1 MTTDNIPV
9 AEFVEESVE
18 LLQQMEEAA
27 LELDARPGD
36 RALVDQLFRGMH
48 TIKGG
53 AAVVMRADLA
63 DYAHRLEHLLDQVR
77 GGHVSA
83 DKTVVSTLLDAI
95 DCIGLFVTGIQT
107 GLPVDQARVDTS
119 VQSVSALVGLANQ
132 LAHEVQETGEAT
144 PSELISID
152 SNNSQAYLVTL
163 KFHPQ
168 MPEQGGDPLLLLKEL
183 AELGDCVIVAHP
195 GKLPD
200 IAEFNASRL
209 YLWWSIKLTTSF
221 SQSEIEQTLLFFKEG
236 NELSVVPFDATPEE
250 TDTVEQAHK
259 AQIAQAVAGAE
270 DDVQSIPVGTS
281 ELTAPVTGP
290 VTGFKTTEP
299 ANNSSGS
306 GRVDGTAGKSIR
318 VRIDRLER
326 LQNLIGETVINQ
338 SRLIQLCEEAERL
351 DPNFAGALNEFL
363 EENSRSVR
371 DLQDEIQAVRMV
383 QVDTL
388 FSRLRRVVRDYSVES
403 NKEIRLRIEGGETEL
418 DKTVTDQLH
427 GPLLHLIRNAMDHGI
442 ESSEERRQA
451 AKDTAGTIWLRA
463 FHRGGYVM
471 VEVQDDGKGM
481 DVQRIRQ
488 KGLDRGLIDESD
500 ELSDQQLLQLVFR
513 PGFTTTDEVTD
524 LSGRGVGMDSVK
536 RDIEALLGSIDILSE
551 PGRGTTLRMRLP
563 LTLAIIDGMIVRVGS
578 LTFVVPL
585 LSVVEAIRPKADDIQ
600 KMKRDNELVKIR
612 GEFLPLVRLHRQ
624 LNIDCEFREP
634 ADAVLL
640 VLQHIDSKQC
650 LMVDEIVDQRP
661 VVIKNLDD
669 NFVQVPG
676 MTGASIMGDGKVSF
690 ILDVAAIAA

>member
-9 AEFVEESVE
+9 AEFVEESIE
-18 LLQQMEEAA
+18 LLQQMEEAI
-27 LELDARPGD
+27 LELDSRPGD

-53 AAVVMRADLA
+53 AAVVMRPDLA
-63 DYAHRLEHLLDQVR
+63 DYAHRLESLLDQVR
-77 GGHVSA
+77 RGQVSA
-83 DKTVVSTLLDAI
+83 GKTLISTLLEAI
-95 DCIGLFVTGIQT
+95 DCVGLFISGIPG
-107 GLPVDQARVDTS
+107 GLAVDQTRVDAS
-119 VQSVSALVGLANQ
+119 IQNVSALVESATHSPL
-132 LAHEVQETGEAT
+132 EVQEAGESVSSALT
-144 PSELISID
+144 PIASKK
-152 SNNSQAYLVTL
+152 SQAYLVTL
-163 KFHPQ
+163 KFNPQ

-183 AELGDCVIVAHP
+183 AELGDCITVVHP

-200 IAEFNASRL
+200 IAEFDASRL
-209 YLWWSIKLTTSF
+209 YVWWSIKLTTSL
-221 SQSEIEQTLLFFKEG
+221 SQSQIEQTLLFFREG
-236 NELSVVPFDATPEE
+236 NELSVAPFDFTPKE
-250 TDTVEQAHK
+250 TDTVERAHQ
-259 AQIAQAVAGAE
+259 AQIAQAAAGTE
-270 DDVQSIPVGTS
+270 DDVRSTPSGTS
-281 ELTAPVTGP
+281 ELTAS
-290 VTGFKTTEP
+290 VTGFKTMEP
-299 ANNSSGS
+299 ARIAS
-306 GRVDGTAGKSIR
+306 GRESGDGTVGKSIR
-318 VRIDRLER
+318 VSIDRLER

-351 DPNFAGALNEFL
+351 DPTFAGALNEFV

-383 QVDTL
+383 QVDTV

-451 AKDTAGTIWLRA
+451 AKDPAGTIWLRA
-463 FHRGGYVM
+463 FHRGGHVM

-488 KGLDRGLIDESD
+488 KGLDRGLIEESE

-524 LSGRGVGMDSVK
+524 VSGRGVGMDSVK
-536 RDIEALLGSIDILSE
+536 RDIEALLGTIDILSE

-578 LTFVVPL
+578 LTFIVPL
-585 LSVVEAIRPKADDIQ
+585 LAVVEAIRPKADDIR
-600 KMKRDNELVKIR
+600 KMKRDNELVEIR
-612 GEFLPLVRLHRQ
+612 GEFLPLVRLHRK
-624 LNIDCEFREP
+624 LNIDCEFSDP

-640 VLQHIDSKQC
+640 VLQHVDSKQC

>member
-9 AEFVEESVE
+9 AEFVEESIE
-18 LLQQMEEAA
+18 LLQQMEEAV
-27 LELDARPGD
+27 LELDSRPGD

-53 AAVVMRADLA
+53 AAVVMRPDLA
-63 DYAHRLEHLLDQVR
+63 DYTHRLESLLDQVR
-77 GGHVSA
+77 GGQVSA
-83 DKTVVSTLLDAI
+83 GKTLISTLLEAI
-95 DCIGLFVTGIQT
+95 DCVGLFISGIPG
-107 GLPVDQARVDTS
+107 GLAVDQTRVDAS
-119 VQSVSALVGLANQ
+119 IQNVSALVESATHSPL
-132 LAHEVQETGEAT
+132 EVQEAGESVSSALT
-144 PSELISID
+144 AIASKK
-152 SNNSQAYLVTL
+152 SQAYLVTL
-163 KFHPQ
+163 KFNPQ

-183 AELGDCVIVAHP
+183 AELGDCITVVHP

-200 IAEFNASRL
+200 IAEFDASRL
-209 YLWWSIKLTTSF
+209 YVWWSIKLTTSL
-221 SQSEIEQTLLFFKEG
+221 SQSQIEQTLLFFREG
-236 NELSVVPFDATPEE
+236 NELSVAPFDFTPKE
-250 TDTVEQAHK
+250 TDTVERAHQA
-259 AQIAQAVAGAE
+259 QLAQAAAGTE
-270 DDVQSIPVGTS
+270 DDVRSTPSGTS
-281 ELTAPVTGP
+281 ELTAS
-290 VTGFKTTEP
+290 VTGFKTMEP
-299 ANNSSGS
+299 ARIAS
-306 GRVDGTAGKSIR
+306 GRESGDGTVGKSIR
-318 VRIDRLER
+318 VSIDRLER

-351 DPNFAGALNEFL
+351 DPTFAGALNEFV

-383 QVDTL
+383 QVDTV

-451 AKDTAGTIWLRA
+451 AKDPAGTIWLRA
-463 FHRGGYVM
+463 FHRGGHVM

-488 KGLDRGLIDESD
+488 KGLDRGLIEESE

-513 PGFTTTDEVTD
+513 PGFTTTDKVTD
-524 LSGRGVGMDSVK
+524 VSGRGVGMDSVK
-536 RDIEALLGSIDILSE
+536 RDIEALLGTIDILSE

-578 LTFVVPL
+578 LTFIVPL
-585 LSVVEAIRPKADDIQ
+585 LAVVEAIRPKADDIR
-600 KMKRDNELVKIR
+600 KMKRDNELVEIR
-612 GEFLPLVRLHRQ
+612 GEFLPLVRLHRK
-624 LNIDCEFREP
+624 LNIDCEFSDP

-640 VLQHIDSKQC
+640 VLQHVDSKQC

>member
-1 MTTDNIPV
+1 MTTDYIPV
-9 AEFVEESVE
+9 AEFVEESIE
-18 LLQQMEEAA
+18 LLQQMEEAV
-27 LELDARPGD
+27 LELDSRPGD

-53 AAVVMRADLA
+53 AAVVMRPDLA
-63 DYAHRLEHLLDQVR
+63 DYAHRLESLLDQVR
-77 GGHVSA
+77 GGQVSTG
-83 DKTVVSTLLDAI
+83 KTLISTLLEAI
-95 DCIGLFVTGIQT
+95 DCVGLFISGIPG
-107 GLPVDQARVDTS
+107 GLAVDQTRVDAS
-119 VQSVSALVGLANQ
+119 IQNVSALVESATHSPL
-132 LAHEVQETGEAT
+132 EVQEAGESVSSALT
-144 PSELISID
+144 AIASKK
-152 SNNSQAYLVTL
+152 SQAYLVTL
-163 KFHPQ
+163 KFNPQ

-183 AELGDCVIVAHP
+183 AELGDCITVVHP

-200 IAEFNASRL
+200 IAEFDASRL
-209 YLWWSIKLTTSF
+209 YVWWSIKLTTSL
-221 SQSEIEQTLLFFKEG
+221 SQSQIEQTLLFFREG
-236 NELSVVPFDATPEE
+236 NELSVVPFDFTPKE
-250 TDTVEQAHK
+250 TDTVERAHQ
-259 AQIAQAVAGAE
+259 AQIAQAAAGTE
-270 DDVQSIPVGTS
+270 DDVRSTPSGTS
-281 ELTAPVTGP
+281 ELTAS
-290 VTGFKTTEP
+290 VTGFKTMEP
-299 ANNSSGS
+299 ARIAS
-306 GRVDGTAGKSIR
+306 GRESGDGTVGKSIR
-318 VRIDRLER
+318 VSIDRLER

-351 DPNFAGALNEFL
+351 DPTFAGALNEFV

-383 QVDTL
+383 QVDTV

-451 AKDTAGTIWLRA
+451 AKDPAGTIWLRA
-463 FHRGGYVM
+463 FHRGGHVM

-488 KGLDRGLIDESD
+488 KGLDRGLIEESE

-524 LSGRGVGMDSVK
+524 VSGRGVGMDSVK

-551 PGRGTTLRMRLP
+551 PGRGTTLRLRLP

-578 LTFVVPL
+578 LTFIVPL
-585 LSVVEAIRPKADDIQ
+585 LAVVEAIRPKADDIR
-600 KMKRDNELVKIR
+600 KMKRDNELVEIR
-612 GEFLPLVRLHRQ
+612 GEFLPLVRLHRK
-624 LNIDCEFREP
+624 LNIDCEFSDP

-640 VLQHIDSKQC
+640 VLQHVDSKQC

>member
-9 AEFVEESVE
+9 AEFVEESIE
-18 LLQQMEEAA
+18 LLQQMEEAV
-27 LELDARPGD
+27 LELDSRPGD

-53 AAVVMRADLA
+53 AAVVMRPDLA
-63 DYAHRLEHLLDQVR
+63 DYAHRLESLLDQVR
-77 GGHVSA
+77 GGQVSA
-83 DKTVVSTLLDAI
+83 GKTLISTLLEAI
-95 DCIGLFVTGIQT
+95 DCVGLFISGIPG
-107 GLPVDQARVDTS
+107 GLAVDQTRVDAS
-119 VQSVSALVGLANQ
+119 IQNVSALVESATHSPL
-132 LAHEVQETGEAT
+132 EVQVAGESAPSALT
-144 PSELISID
+144 PIASKK
-152 SNNSQAYLVTL
+152 SQAYLVTL
-163 KFHPQ
+163 KFNPQ

-183 AELGDCVIVAHP
+183 AELGDCITVVHP

-200 IAEFNASRL
+200 IAEFDASRL
-209 YLWWSIKLTTSF
+209 YVWWSIKLTTSL
-221 SQSEIEQTLLFFKEG
+221 SQSQIEQTLLFFREG
-236 NELSVVPFDATPEE
+236 NELSVAPFDFTPKE
-250 TDTVEQAHK
+250 TDTVERAHQ
-259 AQIAQAVAGAE
+259 AQIAQAAAGTE
-270 DDVQSIPVGTS
+270 DDVRSTPSGTS
-281 ELTAPVTGP
+281 ELTAS
-290 VTGFKTTEP
+290 VTGFKTMEP
-299 ANNSSGS
+299 ARIAS
-306 GRVDGTAGKSIR
+306 GRESGDGTVGKSIR
-318 VRIDRLER
+318 VSIDRLER

-351 DPNFAGALNEFL
+351 DPTFAGALNEFV

-383 QVDTL
+383 QVDTV

-463 FHRGGYVM
+463 FHRGGHVM

-488 KGLDRGLIDESD
+488 KGLDRGLIEESE

-524 LSGRGVGMDSVK
+524 VSGRGVGMDSVK
-536 RDIEALLGSIDILSE
+536 RDIEALLGTIDILSE

-578 LTFVVPL
+578 LTFIVPL
-585 LSVVEAIRPKADDIQ
+585 LAVVEAIRPKADDIR
-600 KMKRDNELVKIR
+600 KMKRDNELVEIR
-612 GEFLPLVRLHRQ
+612 GEFLPLVRLHRK
-624 LNIDCEFREP
+624 LNIDCEFSDP

-640 VLQHIDSKQC
+640 VLQHVDSKQC

>member
-9 AEFVEESVE
+9 AEFVEESIE
-18 LLQQMEEAA
+18 LLQQMEEAV
-27 LELDARPGD
+27 LELDSRPGD

-53 AAVVMRADLA
+53 AAVVMRPDLA
-63 DYAHRLEHLLDQVR
+63 DYTHRLESLLDQVR
-77 GGHVSA
+77 GGQVSA
-83 DKTVVSTLLDAI
+83 GKTLISTLLEAI
-95 DCIGLFVTGIQT
+95 DCVGLFISGIPG
-107 GLPVDQARVDTS
+107 GLAVDQTRVDAS
-119 VQSVSALVGLANQ
+119 IQNVSALVESATHSPL
-132 LAHEVQETGEAT
+132 EVQEAGESVSSALT
-144 PSELISID
+144 AIASKK
-152 SNNSQAYLVTL
+152 SQAYLVTL
-163 KFHPQ
+163 KFNPQ

-183 AELGDCVIVAHP
+183 AELGDCITVVHP

-200 IAEFNASRL
+200 IAEFDASRL
-209 YLWWSIKLTTSF
+209 YVWWSIKLTTSL
-221 SQSEIEQTLLFFKEG
+221 SQSQIEQTLLFFREG
-236 NELSVVPFDATPEE
+236 NELSVAPFDFTPKE
-250 TDTVEQAHK
+250 TDTVERAHQ
-259 AQIAQAVAGAE
+259 AQIAQAAAGTE
-270 DDVQSIPVGTS
+270 DDVRSTPSGTS
-281 ELTAPVTGP
+281 ELTAS
-290 VTGFKTTEP
+290 VTGFKTMEP
-299 ANNSSGS
+299 ARIAS
-306 GRVDGTAGKSIR
+306 GRESGDGTVGKSIR
-318 VRIDRLER
+318 VSIDRLER

-351 DPNFAGALNEFL
+351 DPTFAGALNEFV

-383 QVDTL
+383 QVDTV

-463 FHRGGYVM
+463 FHRGGHVM

-488 KGLDRGLIDESD
+488 KGLDRGLIEESE

-524 LSGRGVGMDSVK
+524 VSGRGVGMDSVK
-536 RDIEALLGSIDILSE
+536 RDIEALLGTIDILSE

-578 LTFVVPL
+578 LTFIVPL
-585 LSVVEAIRPKADDIQ
+585 LAVVEAIRPKADDIR
-600 KMKRDNELVKIR
+600 KMKRDNELVEIR
-612 GEFLPLVRLHRQ
+612 GEFLPLVRLHRK
-624 LNIDCEFREP
+624 LNIDCEFSDP

-640 VLQHIDSKQC
+640 VLQHVDSKQC

>member
-53 AAVVMRADLA
+53 AAVVKRPDLA

-83 DKTVVSTLLDAI
+83 DKTVISTLLDAI
-95 DCIGLFVTGIQT
+95 DCVGLFVTGIQT

-119 VQSVSALVGLANQ
+119 VQNVSALVGSANQ
-132 LAHEVQETGEAT
+132 LAHEVQATGEAT
-144 PSELISID
+144 PSELMSID

-168 MPEQGGDPLLLLKEL
+168 MPERGGDPLLLLKEL

-195 GKLPD
+195 GNLPN
-200 IAEFNASRL
+200 IEEFDATRL
-209 YLWWSIKLTTSF
+209 YLWWSIKLTTSL

-270 DDVQSIPVGTS
+270 DDVQSTPVGTS
-281 ELTAPVTGP
+281 ELTASVTGP

-299 ANNSSGS
+299 ANIPSDS
-306 GRVDGTAGKSIR
+306 GRADGTAGKSIR
-318 VRIDRLER
+318 VSIDRLER

-463 FHRGGYVM
+463 FHRGGHVM

-524 LSGRGVGMDSVK
+524 ISGRGVGMDSVK
-536 RDIEALLGSIDILSE
+536 RDIEALLGSIDIFSE

-578 LTFVVPL
+578 LTFIVPL
-585 LSVVEAIRPKADDIQ
+585 LAVVEAIRPKADDIR
-600 KMKRDNELVKIR
+600 KMKRDNELVEIR

-624 LNIDCEFREP
+624 LNIDCEFADP

>member
-9 AEFVEESVE
+9 AEFVEESIE
-18 LLQQMEEAA
+18 LLQQMEEAV
-27 LELDARPGD
+27 LELDSRPGD

-53 AAVVMRADLA
+53 AAVVMRPDLA
-63 DYAHRLEHLLDQVR
+63 DYAHRLESLLDQVR
-77 GGHVSA
+77 GGQVSA
-83 DKTVVSTLLDAI
+83 GKTLISTLLEAI
-95 DCIGLFVTGIQT
+95 DCVGLFISGIPG
-107 GLPVDQARVDTS
+107 GLAVDQTRVDAS
-119 VQSVSALVGLANQ
+119 IQNVSALVESATHSPLG
-132 LAHEVQETGEAT
+132 VQEAGESVSSALT
-144 PSELISID
+144 AIASKK
-152 SNNSQAYLVTL
+152 SQAYLVTL
-163 KFHPQ
+163 KFNPQ

-183 AELGDCVIVAHP
+183 AELGDCITVVHP

-200 IAEFNASRL
+200 IAEFDASRL
-209 YLWWSIKLTTSF
+209 YVWWSIKLTTSL
-221 SQSEIEQTLLFFKEG
+221 SQSQIEQTLLFFREG
-236 NELSVVPFDATPEE
+236 NELSVVLFDFTPRE
-250 TDTVEQAHK
+250 TDTVERAHQ
-259 AQIAQAVAGAE
+259 AQIAQAAAGTE
-270 DDVQSIPVGTS
+270 DDVRSTPSGTS
-281 ELTAPVTGP
+281 ELTAS
-290 VTGFKTTEP
+290 VTGFKTMEP
-299 ANNSSGS
+299 ARIAS
-306 GRVDGTAGKSIR
+306 GRESGDGTVGKSIR
-318 VRIDRLER
+318 VSIDRLER

-351 DPNFAGALNEFL
+351 DPTFAGALNEFV

-383 QVDTL
+383 QVDTV

-451 AKDTAGTIWLRA
+451 AKDPAGTIWLRA
-463 FHRGGYVM
+463 FHRGGHVM

-488 KGLDRGLIDESD
+488 KGLDRGLIEESE

-524 LSGRGVGMDSVK
+524 VSGRGVGMDSVK
-536 RDIEALLGSIDILSE
+536 RDIEALLGTIDILSE

-578 LTFVVPL
+578 LTFIVPL
-585 LSVVEAIRPKADDIQ
+585 LAVVEAIRPKADDIR
-600 KMKRDNELVKIR
+600 KMKRDNELVEIR
-612 GEFLPLVRLHRQ
+612 GEFLPLVRLHRK
-624 LNIDCEFREP
+624 LNIDCEFSDP

-640 VLQHIDSKQC
+640 VLQHVDSKQC

-661 VVIKNLDD
+661 VVIKILDD

>member
-9 AEFVEESVE
+9 AEFVEESIE
-18 LLQQMEEAA
+18 LLQQMEEAV
-27 LELDARPGD
+27 LELDSRPGD

-53 AAVVMRADLA
+53 AAVVMRPDLA
-63 DYAHRLEHLLDQVR
+63 DYAHRLESLLDQVR
-77 GGHVSA
+77 GGQVSA
-83 DKTVVSTLLDAI
+83 GKTLISTLLEAI
-95 DCIGLFVTGIQT
+95 DCVGLFISGIPG
-107 GLPVDQARVDTS
+107 GLAVDQTRVDAS
-119 VQSVSALVGLANQ
+119 IQNVSALVESATHSPL
-132 LAHEVQETGEAT
+132 EVQEAGESVSSALT
-144 PSELISID
+144 AIASKK
-152 SNNSQAYLVTL
+152 SQAYLVTL
-163 KFHPQ
+163 KFNPQ

-183 AELGDCVIVAHP
+183 AELGDCITVVHP

-200 IAEFNASRL
+200 IAEFDASRL
-209 YLWWSIKLTTSF
+209 YVWWSIKLTTSL
-221 SQSEIEQTLLFFKEG
+221 SQSQIEQTLLFFREG
-236 NELSVVPFDATPEE
+236 NELSVAPFDFTPKE
-250 TDTVEQAHK
+250 TDTVERAHQ
-259 AQIAQAVAGAE
+259 AQIAQAAAGTE
-270 DDVQSIPVGTS
+270 DDVRSTPSGTS
-281 ELTAPVTGP
+281 ELTAS
-290 VTGFKTTEP
+290 VTGFKTMEP
-299 ANNSSGS
+299 ARIAS
-306 GRVDGTAGKSIR
+306 GRESGDGTVGKSIR
-318 VRIDRLER
+318 VSIDRLER

-351 DPNFAGALNEFL
+351 DPTFAGALNEFV

-383 QVDTL
+383 QVDTV

-463 FHRGGYVM
+463 FHRGGHVM

-488 KGLDRGLIDESD
+488 KGLDRGLIEESE

-524 LSGRGVGMDSVK
+524 VSGRGVGMDSVK
-536 RDIEALLGSIDILSE
+536 RDIEALLGTIDILSE

-578 LTFVVPL
+578 LTFIVPL
-585 LSVVEAIRPKADDIQ
+585 LAVVEAIRPKADDIR
-600 KMKRDNELVKIR
+600 KMKRDNELVEIR
-612 GEFLPLVRLHRQ
+612 GEFIPLVRLHRK
-624 LNIDCEFREP
+624 LNIDCEFSDP

-640 VLQHIDSKQC
+640 VLQHVDSKQC

>member
-1 MTTDNIPV
+1 MTTDYIPV
-9 AEFVEESVE
+9 AEFVEESIE
-18 LLQQMEEAA
+18 LLQQMEEAV
-27 LELDARPGD
+27 LELDSRPGD

-53 AAVVMRADLA
+53 AAVVMRPDLA
-63 DYAHRLEHLLDQVR
+63 DYAHRLESLLDQVR
-77 GGHVSA
+77 GGQVSTG
-83 DKTVVSTLLDAI
+83 KTLISTLLEAI
-95 DCIGLFVTGIQT
+95 DCVGLFISGIPG
-107 GLPVDQARVDTS
+107 GLAVDQTRVDAS
-119 VQSVSALVGLANQ
+119 IQNVSALAESATHSPL
-132 LAHEVQETGEAT
+132 EVQEAGESIPSVLT
-144 PSELISID
+144 PIA
-152 SNNSQAYLVTL
+152 SNNSQVYLVTL
-163 KFHPQ
+163 KFNPQ
-168 MPEQGGDPLLLLKEL
+168 MPEHGGDPLLLLKEL
-183 AELGDCVIVAHP
+183 AELGDCITVVHP

-209 YLWWSIKLTTSF
+209 YVWWSIKLTTSL
-221 SQSEIEQTLLFFKEG
+221 SQSQIEQTLLFFREG
-236 NELSVVPFDATPEE
+236 NELSVVPFDFTPKE
-250 TDTVEQAHK
+250 TDTVERAHQ
-259 AQIAQAVAGAE
+259 AQIAQAAAGTE
-270 DDVQSIPVGTS
+270 DDVRSTPSGTS
-281 ELTAPVTGP
+281 ELTAS
-290 VTGFKTTEP
+290 VTGFKTMEP
-299 ANNSSGS
+299 ARIAS
-306 GRVDGTAGKSIR
+306 GRESGDGTVGKSIR
-318 VRIDRLER
+318 VSIDRLER

-351 DPNFAGALNEFL
+351 DPTFAGALNEFV

-383 QVDTL
+383 QVDTV

-463 FHRGGYVM
+463 FHRGGHVM

-488 KGLDRGLIDESD
+488 KGLDRGLIEESE

-524 LSGRGVGMDSVK
+524 VSGRGVGMDSVK
-536 RDIEALLGSIDILSE
+536 RDIEALLGTIDILSE
-551 PGRGTTLRMRLP
+551 PGRGTTLRLRLP

-578 LTFVVPL
+578 LTFIVPL
-585 LSVVEAIRPKADDIQ
+585 LAVVEAIRPKADDIQ
-600 KMKRDNELVKIR
+600 KMKRDNELVEIR
-612 GEFLPLVRLHRQ
+612 GEFLPLVRLHRK
-624 LNIDCEFREP
+624 LNIDCEFSDP

-640 VLQHIDSKQC
+640 VLQHVDSKQC

>member
-9 AEFVEESVE
+9 AEFVEESIE
-18 LLQQMEEAA
+18 LLQQMEEAV
-27 LELDARPGD
+27 LELDSRPGD

-53 AAVVMRADLA
+53 AAVVMRPDLA
-63 DYAHRLEHLLDQVR
+63 DYAHRLESLLDQVR
-77 GGHVSA
+77 GGQVSA
-83 DKTVVSTLLDAI
+83 GKTLISTLLEAI
-95 DCIGLFVTGIQT
+95 DCVGLFISGIPG
-107 GLPVDQARVDTS
+107 GLAVDQTRVDAS
-119 VQSVSALVGLANQ
+119 IQNVSALVESATHSPLG
-132 LAHEVQETGEAT
+132 VQEAGESVSSALT
-144 PSELISID
+144 AIASKK
-152 SNNSQAYLVTL
+152 SQAYLVTL
-163 KFHPQ
+163 KFNPQ

-183 AELGDCVIVAHP
+183 AELGDCITVVHP

-200 IAEFNASRL
+200 IAEFDASRL
-209 YLWWSIKLTTSF
+209 YVWWSIKLTTSL
-221 SQSEIEQTLLFFKEG
+221 SQSQIEQTLLFFREG
-236 NELSVVPFDATPEE
+236 NELSVAPFDFTPKE
-250 TDTVEQAHK
+250 TDTVERAHQ
-259 AQIAQAVAGAE
+259 AQIAQAAAGTE
-270 DDVQSIPVGTS
+270 DDVRSTPSGTS
-281 ELTAPVTGP
+281 QLTAS
-290 VTGFKTTEP
+290 VTGFKTMEP
-299 ANNSSGS
+299 ARIAS
-306 GRVDGTAGKSIR
+306 GRESGDGTVGKSIR
-318 VRIDRLER
+318 VSIDRLER

-351 DPNFAGALNEFL
+351 DPTFAGALNEFV

-383 QVDTL
+383 QVDTV

-451 AKDTAGTIWLRA
+451 AKDPAGTIWLRA
-463 FHRGGYVM
+463 FHRGGHVM

-488 KGLDRGLIDESD
+488 KGLDRGLIEESE

-524 LSGRGVGMDSVK
+524 VSGRGVGMDSVK
-536 RDIEALLGSIDILSE
+536 RDIEALLGTIDILSE

-578 LTFVVPL
+578 LTFIVPL
-585 LSVVEAIRPKADDIQ
+585 LAVVEAIRPKADDIR
-600 KMKRDNELVKIR
+600 KMKRDNELVEIR
-612 GEFLPLVRLHRQ
+612 GEFIPLVRLHRK
-624 LNIDCEFREP
+624 LNIDCEFSDP

-640 VLQHIDSKQC
+640 VLQHVDSKQC

>member
-9 AEFVEESVE
+9 AEFVEESIE
-18 LLQQMEEAA
+18 LLQQMEEAV
-27 LELDARPGD
+27 LELDSRPGD

-53 AAVVMRADLA
+53 AAVVMRPDLA
-63 DYAHRLEHLLDQVR
+63 DYAHRLESLLDQVR
-77 GGHVSA
+77 GGQVSA
-83 DKTVVSTLLDAI
+83 GKTLISTLLEAI
-95 DCIGLFVTGIQT
+95 DCVGLFISGIPG
-107 GLPVDQARVDTS
+107 GLAVDQTRVDAS
-119 VQSVSALVGLANQ
+119 IQNVSALVESATHSPL
-132 LAHEVQETGEAT
+132 EVQEAGESVSSALT
-144 PSELISID
+144 AIASKK
-152 SNNSQAYLVTL
+152 SQAYLVTL
-163 KFHPQ
+163 KFNPQ

-183 AELGDCVIVAHP
+183 AELGDCITVVHP

-200 IAEFNASRL
+200 IAEFDASRL
-209 YLWWSIKLTTSF
+209 YVWWSIKLTTSL
-221 SQSEIEQTLLFFKEG
+221 SQSQIEQTLLFFREG
-236 NELSVVPFDATPEE
+236 NELSVAPFDFTPKE
-250 TDTVEQAHK
+250 TDTVERAHQ
-259 AQIAQAVAGAE
+259 AQIAQAAAGTE
-270 DDVQSIPVGTS
+270 DDVRSTPSGTS
-281 ELTAPVTGP
+281 ELTAS
-290 VTGFKTTEP
+290 VTGFKTMEP
-299 ANNSSGS
+299 ARIAS
-306 GRVDGTAGKSIR
+306 GRESGDGTVGKSIR
-318 VRIDRLER
+318 VSIDRLER

-351 DPNFAGALNEFL
+351 DPTFAGALNEFV

-383 QVDTL
+383 QVDTV

-463 FHRGGYVM
+463 FHRGGHVM

-488 KGLDRGLIDESD
+488 KGLDRGLIEESE

-513 PGFTTTDEVTD
+513 PGFTTTDKVTD
-524 LSGRGVGMDSVK
+524 VSGRGVGMDSVK
-536 RDIEALLGSIDILSE
+536 RDIEALLGTIDILSE

-578 LTFVVPL
+578 LTFIVPL
-585 LSVVEAIRPKADDIQ
+585 LAVVEAIRPKADDIR
-600 KMKRDNELVKIR
+600 KMKRDNELVEIR
-612 GEFLPLVRLHRQ
+612 GEFLPLVRLHRK
-624 LNIDCEFREP
+624 LNIDCEFSDP

-640 VLQHIDSKQC
+640 VLQHVDSKQC

>member
-9 AEFVEESVE
+9 AEFVEESIE
-18 LLQQMEEAA
+18 LLQQMEEAV
-27 LELDARPGD
+27 LELDSRPGD

-53 AAVVMRADLA
+53 AAVVMRPDLA
-63 DYAHRLEHLLDQVR
+63 DYAHRLESLLDQVR
-77 GGHVSA
+77 GGQVSA
-83 DKTVVSTLLDAI
+83 GKTLISTLLEAI
-95 DCIGLFVTGIQT
+95 DCVGLFISGIPG
-107 GLPVDQARVDTS
+107 GLAVDQTRVDAS
-119 VQSVSALVGLANQ
+119 IQNVSALVESATHSPLG
-132 LAHEVQETGEAT
+132 VQEAGESVSSALT
-144 PSELISID
+144 AIASKK
-152 SNNSQAYLVTL
+152 SQAYLVTL
-163 KFHPQ
+163 KFNPQ

-183 AELGDCVIVAHP
+183 AELGDCITVVHP

-200 IAEFNASRL
+200 IAEFDASRL
-209 YLWWSIKLTTSF
+209 YVWWSIKLTTSL
-221 SQSEIEQTLLFFKEG
+221 SQSQIEQTLLFFREG
-236 NELSVVPFDATPEE
+236 NELSVAPFDFTPKE
-250 TDTVEQAHK
+250 TDTVERAHQ
-259 AQIAQAVAGAE
+259 AQIAQAAAGTE
-270 DDVQSIPVGTS
+270 DDVRSTPSGTS
-281 ELTAPVTGP
+281 ELTAS
-290 VTGFKTTEP
+290 VTGFKTMEP
-299 ANNSSGS
+299 ARIAS
-306 GRVDGTAGKSIR
+306 GRESGDGTVGKSIR
-318 VRIDRLER
+318 VSIDRLER

-351 DPNFAGALNEFL
+351 DPTFAGALNEFV

-383 QVDTL
+383 QVDTV

-451 AKDTAGTIWLRA
+451 AKDPAGTIWLRA
-463 FHRGGYVM
+463 FHRGGHVM

-488 KGLDRGLIDESD
+488 KGLDRGLIEESE

-524 LSGRGVGMDSVK
+524 VSGRGVGMDSVK
-536 RDIEALLGSIDILSE
+536 RDIEALLGTIDILSE

-578 LTFVVPL
+578 LTFIVPL
-585 LSVVEAIRPKADDIQ
+585 LAVVEAIRPKADDIR
-600 KMKRDNELVKIR
+600 KMKRDNELVEIR
-612 GEFLPLVRLHRQ
+612 GEFLPLVRLHRK
-624 LNIDCEFREP
+624 LNIDCEFSDP

-640 VLQHIDSKQC
+640 VLQHVDSKQC

>member
-9 AEFVEESVE
+9 AEFVEESIE
-18 LLQQMEEAA
+18 LLQQMEEAV
-27 LELDARPGD
+27 LELDSRPGD

-53 AAVVMRADLA
+53 AAVVMRPDLA
-63 DYAHRLEHLLDQVR
+63 DYAHRLESLLDQVR
-77 GGHVSA
+77 CGQVSA
-83 DKTVVSTLLDAI
+83 GKTLISTLLEAI
-95 DCIGLFVTGIQT
+95 DCVGLFISGIPG
-107 GLPVDQARVDTS
+107 GLAVDQTRVDAS
-119 VQSVSALVGLANQ
+119 IQNVSALVESATHSPL
-132 LAHEVQETGEAT
+132 EVQEAGESVSSALT
-144 PSELISID
+144 AIASKK
-152 SNNSQAYLVTL
+152 SQAYLVTL
-163 KFHPQ
+163 KFNPQ

-183 AELGDCVIVAHP
+183 AELGDCITVVHP

-200 IAEFNASRL
+200 IAEFDASRL
-209 YLWWSIKLTTSF
+209 YVWWSIKLTTSL
-221 SQSEIEQTLLFFKEG
+221 SQSQIEQTLLFFREG
-236 NELSVVPFDATPEE
+236 NELSVVPFDFTPKE
-250 TDTVEQAHK
+250 TDTVERAHQ
-259 AQIAQAVAGAE
+259 AQIAQAAAGTE
-270 DDVQSIPVGTS
+270 DDVRSTPSGTS
-281 ELTAPVTGP
+281 QLTAS
-290 VTGFKTTEP
+290 VTGFKTMEP
-299 ANNSSGS
+299 ARIAS
-306 GRVDGTAGKSIR
+306 GRESGDGTVGKSIR
-318 VRIDRLER
+318 VSIDRLER

-351 DPNFAGALNEFL
+351 DPTFAGALNEFV

-383 QVDTL
+383 QVDTV

-451 AKDTAGTIWLRA
+451 AKDPAGTIWLRA
-463 FHRGGYVM
+463 FHRGGHVM

-488 KGLDRGLIDESD
+488 KGLDRGLIEESE

-524 LSGRGVGMDSVK
+524 VSGRGVGMDSVK
-536 RDIEALLGSIDILSE
+536 RDIEALLGTIDILSE

-578 LTFVVPL
+578 LTFIVPL
-585 LSVVEAIRPKADDIQ
+585 LAVVEAIRPKADDIR
-600 KMKRDNELVKIR
+600 KMKRDNELVEIR
-612 GEFLPLVRLHRQ
+612 GEFIPLVRLHRK
-624 LNIDCEFREP
+624 LNIDCEFSDP

-640 VLQHIDSKQC
+640 VLQHVDSKQC

>member
-9 AEFVEESVE
+9 AEFVEESIE
-18 LLQQMEEAA
+18 LLQQMEEAI
-27 LELDARPGD
+27 LELDSRPGD

-53 AAVVMRADLA
+53 AAVVMRPDLA
-63 DYAHRLEHLLDQVR
+63 DYAHRLESLLDQVR
-77 GGHVSA
+77 GGQVSA
-83 DKTVVSTLLDAI
+83 GKTLISTLLEAI
-95 DCIGLFVTGIQT
+95 DCVGLFISGIPG
-107 GLPVDQARVDTS
+107 GLAVDQTRVDAS
-119 VQSVSALVGLANQ
+119 IQNVSALVESATHSPL
-132 LAHEVQETGEAT
+132 EVQEAGESVSSALT
-144 PSELISID
+144 AIASKK
-152 SNNSQAYLVTL
+152 SQAYLVTL
-163 KFHPQ
+163 KFNPQ

-183 AELGDCVIVAHP
+183 AELGDCITVVHP

-200 IAEFNASRL
+200 IAEFDASRL
-209 YLWWSIKLTTSF
+209 YVWWSIKLTTSL
-221 SQSEIEQTLLFFKEG
+221 SQSQIEQTLLFFREG
-236 NELSVVPFDATPEE
+236 NELSVVPFDFTPKE
-250 TDTVEQAHK
+250 TDTVERAHQ
-259 AQIAQAVAGAE
+259 AQIAQAAAGTE
-270 DDVQSIPVGTS
+270 DDVRSTPSGTS
-281 ELTAPVTGP
+281 ELTAS
-290 VTGFKTTEP
+290 VTGFKTMEP
-299 ANNSSGS
+299 ARIAS
-306 GRVDGTAGKSIR
+306 GRESGDGTVGKSIR
-318 VRIDRLER
+318 VSIDRLER

-351 DPNFAGALNEFL
+351 DPTFAGALNEFV

-383 QVDTL
+383 QVDTV

-451 AKDTAGTIWLRA
+451 AKDPAGTIWLRA
-463 FHRGGYVM
+463 FHRGGHVM

-488 KGLDRGLIDESD
+488 KGLDRGLIEESE

-524 LSGRGVGMDSVK
+524 VSGRGVGMDSVK
-536 RDIEALLGSIDILSE
+536 RDIEALLGTIDILSE

-578 LTFVVPL
+578 LTFIVPL
-585 LSVVEAIRPKADDIQ
+585 LAVVEAIRPKADDIR
-600 KMKRDNELVKIR
+600 KMKRDNELVEIR
-612 GEFLPLVRLHRQ
+612 GEFLPLVRLHRK
-624 LNIDCEFREP
+624 LNIDCEFSDP

-640 VLQHIDSKQC
+640 VLQHVDSKQC

>member
-9 AEFVEESVE
+9 AEFVEESIE
-18 LLQQMEEAA
+18 LLQQMEEAV
-27 LELDARPGD
+27 LELDSRPGD

-53 AAVVMRADLA
+53 AAVVMRPDLA
-63 DYAHRLEHLLDQVR
+63 DYAHRLESLLDQVR
-77 GGHVSA
+77 GGQVSA
-83 DKTVVSTLLDAI
+83 GKTLISTLLEAI
-95 DCIGLFVTGIQT
+95 DCVGLFISGIPG
-107 GLPVDQARVDTS
+107 GLAVDQTRVDAS
-119 VQSVSALVGLANQ
+119 IQNVSALVESATHSPL
-132 LAHEVQETGEAT
+132 EVQEAGESVSSALT
-144 PSELISID
+144 PIASKK
-152 SNNSQAYLVTL
+152 SQAYLVTL
-163 KFHPQ
+163 KFNPQ

-183 AELGDCVIVAHP
+183 AELGDCITVVHP

-200 IAEFNASRL
+200 IAEFDASRL
-209 YLWWSIKLTTSF
+209 YVWWSIKLTTSL
-221 SQSEIEQTLLFFKEG
+221 SQSQIEQTLLFFREG
-236 NELSVVPFDATPEE
+236 NELSVAPFDFTPKE
-250 TDTVEQAHK
+250 TDTVERAHQ
-259 AQIAQAVAGAE
+259 AQIAQAAAGTE
-270 DDVQSIPVGTS
+270 DDVRSTPSGTS
-281 ELTAPVTGP
+281 ELTAS
-290 VTGFKTTEP
+290 VTGFKTMEP
-299 ANNSSGS
+299 ARIAS
-306 GRVDGTAGKSIR
+306 GRESGDGTVGKSIR
-318 VRIDRLER
+318 VSIDRLER

-351 DPNFAGALNEFL
+351 DPTFAGALNEFV

-383 QVDTL
+383 QVDTV

-451 AKDTAGTIWLRA
+451 AKDPAGTIWLRA
-463 FHRGGYVM
+463 FHRGGHVM

-488 KGLDRGLIDESD
+488 KGLDRGLIEESE

-524 LSGRGVGMDSVK
+524 VSGRGVGMDSVK
-536 RDIEALLGSIDILSE
+536 RDIEALLGTIDILSE

-578 LTFVVPL
+578 LTFIVPL
-585 LSVVEAIRPKADDIQ
+585 LAVVEAIRPKADDIR
-600 KMKRDNELVKIR
+600 KMKRDNELVEIR
-612 GEFLPLVRLHRQ
+612 GEFLPLVRLHRK
-624 LNIDCEFREP
+624 LNIDCEFSDP

-640 VLQHIDSKQC
+640 VLQHVDSKQC

>member
-9 AEFVEESVE
+9 AEFVEESIE
-18 LLQQMEEAA
+18 LLQQMEEAV
-27 LELDARPGD
+27 LELDSRPGD

-53 AAVVMRADLA
+53 AAVVMRPDLA
-63 DYAHRLEHLLDQVR
+63 DYAHRLESLLDQVR
-77 GGHVSA
+77 GGQVSA
-83 DKTVVSTLLDAI
+83 GKTLISTLLEAI
-95 DCIGLFVTGIQT
+95 DCVGLFISGIPG
-107 GLPVDQARVDTS
+107 GLAVDQTRVDAS
-119 VQSVSALVGLANQ
+119 IQNVSALVESATHSPL
-132 LAHEVQETGEAT
+132 EVQEAGESVSSALT
-144 PSELISID
+144 PIASKK
-152 SNNSQAYLVTL
+152 SQAYLVTL
-163 KFHPQ
+163 KFNPQ

-183 AELGDCVIVAHP
+183 AELGDCITVVHP

-200 IAEFNASRL
+200 IAEFDASRL
-209 YLWWSIKLTTSF
+209 YVWWSIKLTTSL
-221 SQSEIEQTLLFFKEG
+221 SQSQIEQTLLFFREG
-236 NELSVVPFDATPEE
+236 NELSVVPFDFTPKE
-250 TDTVEQAHK
+250 TDTVERAHQ
-259 AQIAQAVAGAE
+259 AQIAQAAAGTE
-270 DDVQSIPVGTS
+270 DDVRSTPSGTS
-281 ELTAPVTGP
+281 ELTAS
-290 VTGFKTTEP
+290 VTGFKTMEP
-299 ANNSSGS
+299 ARIAS
-306 GRVDGTAGKSIR
+306 GRESGDGTVGKSIR
-318 VRIDRLER
+318 VSIDRLER

-351 DPNFAGALNEFL
+351 DPTFAGALNEFV

-383 QVDTL
+383 QVDTV

-463 FHRGGYVM
+463 FHRGGHVM

-488 KGLDRGLIDESD
+488 KGLDRGLIEESE

-524 LSGRGVGMDSVK
+524 VSGRGVGMDSVK
-536 RDIEALLGSIDILSE
+536 RDIEALLGTIDILSE

-578 LTFVVPL
+578 LTFIVPL
-585 LSVVEAIRPKADDIQ
+585 LAVVEAIRPKADDIR
-600 KMKRDNELVKIR
+600 KMKRDNELVEIR
-612 GEFLPLVRLHRQ
+612 GEFLPLVRLHRK
-624 LNIDCEFREP
+624 LNIDCEFSDP

-640 VLQHIDSKQC
+640 VLQHVDSKQC

>member
-9 AEFVEESVE
+9 AEFVEESIE
-18 LLQQMEEAA
+18 LLQQMEEAV
-27 LELDARPGD
+27 LELDSRPGD

-53 AAVVMRADLA
+53 AAVVMRPDLA
-63 DYAHRLEHLLDQVR
+63 DYAHRLESLLDQVR
-77 GGHVSA
+77 GGQVSA
-83 DKTVVSTLLDAI
+83 GKTLISTLLEAI
-95 DCIGLFVTGIQT
+95 DCVGLFISGIPG
-107 GLPVDQARVDTS
+107 GLAVDQTRVDAS
-119 VQSVSALVGLANQ
+119 IQNVSALVESATHSPL
-132 LAHEVQETGEAT
+132 EVQEAGESIPSALT
-144 PSELISID
+144 PIASKK
-152 SNNSQAYLVTL
+152 SQVYLVTL
-163 KFHPQ
+163 KFNPQ

-183 AELGDCVIVAHP
+183 AELGDCITVVHP

-209 YLWWSIKLTTSF
+209 YVWWSIKLTTSL
-221 SQSEIEQTLLFFKEG
+221 SQSQIEQTLLFFREG
-236 NELSVVPFDATPEE
+236 NELSVAPFDFTPKE
-250 TDTVEQAHK
+250 TDTVERAHQ
-259 AQIAQAVAGAE
+259 AQIAQAAAGTE
-270 DDVQSIPVGTS
+270 DDVRSTPSGTS
-281 ELTAPVTGP
+281 ELTAS
-290 VTGFKTTEP
+290 VTGFKTMEP
-299 ANNSSGS
+299 ARIAS
-306 GRVDGTAGKSIR
+306 GRESGDGTVGKSIR
-318 VRIDRLER
+318 VSIDRLER

-351 DPNFAGALNEFL
+351 DPTFAGALNEFV

-383 QVDTL
+383 QVDTV

-463 FHRGGYVM
+463 FHRGGHVM

-488 KGLDRGLIDESD
+488 KGLDRGLIEESE

-524 LSGRGVGMDSVK
+524 VSGRGVGMDSVK
-536 RDIEALLGSIDILSE
+536 RDIEALLGTIDILSE

-578 LTFVVPL
+578 LTFIVPL
-585 LSVVEAIRPKADDIQ
+585 LAVVEAIRPKADDIR
-600 KMKRDNELVKIR
+600 KMKRDNELVEIR
-612 GEFLPLVRLHRQ
+612 GEFLPLVRLHRK
-624 LNIDCEFREP
+624 LNIDCEFSDP

-640 VLQHIDSKQC
+640 VLQHVDSKQC

>member
-1 MTTDNIPV
+1 MTADYIPI
-9 AEFVEESVE
+9 AEFVEESIE
-18 LLQQMEEAA
+18 LLQQMEEAV
-27 LELDARPGD
+27 LELDSRPGD
-36 RALVDQLFRGMH
+36 RALIDQLFRGMH

-53 AAVVMRADLA
+53 AAVVMRPDVA
-63 DYAHRLEHLLDQVR
+63 DYAHQLESLLDQVR
-77 GGHVSA
+77 GGQVSTG
-83 DKTVVSTLLDAI
+83 KTLISTLLEAI
-95 DCIGLFVTGIQT
+95 DCVGLFISGIPG
-107 GLPVDQARVDTS
+107 GLAVDQTRVDAS
-119 VQSVSALVGLANQ
+119 IQNVSALAESATHSPL
-132 LAHEVQETGEAT
+132 EVQEAGESIPSALT
-144 PSELISID
+144 PIASKKL
-152 SNNSQAYLVTL
+152 QVYLVTL
-163 KFHPQ
+163 KFNPQ
-168 MPEQGGDPLLLLKEL
+168 MPEHGGDPLLLLKEL
-183 AELGDCVIVAHP
+183 AELGDCITVVHP

-209 YLWWSIKLTTSF
+209 YVWWSIKLTTSL
-221 SQSEIEQTLLFFKEG
+221 SQSQIEQTLLFFREG
-236 NELSVVPFDATPEE
+236 NELSAVPFDFTPEE
-250 TDTVEQAHK
+250 TDMVERAHQ
-259 AQIAQAVAGAE
+259 AQIAQAVAGTE
-270 DDVQSIPVGTS
+270 DDVQSTPSGTS
-281 ELTAPVTGP
+281 ELTASVTGP

-299 ANNSSGS
+299 ARISSGRES
-306 GRVDGTAGKSIR
+306 GDGTAGKSIR
-318 VRIDRLER
+318 VSIARLER

-351 DPNFAGALNEFL
+351 DPTFAGALNEFV

-383 QVDTL
+383 QVDTV

-451 AKDTAGTIWLRA
+451 AKDPAGTIWLRA
-463 FHRGGYVM
+463 FHRGGHVM

-488 KGLDRGLIDESD
+488 KGLDRGLIEESE

-524 LSGRGVGMDSVK
+524 VSGRGVGMDSVK

-578 LTFVVPL
+578 LTFIVPL
-585 LSVVEAIRPKADDIQ
+585 LAVVEAIRPKADDIK
-600 KMKRDNELVKIR
+600 KMKRDNELVEIR
-612 GEFLPLVRLHRQ
+612 GEFLPLVRLHRK
-624 LNIDCEFREP
+624 LNIDCEFSDP

-640 VLQHIDSKQC
+640 VLQHVDSKQC

>member
-9 AEFVEESVE
+9 AEFVEESIE
-18 LLQQMEEAA
+18 LLQQMEEAV
-27 LELDARPGD
+27 LELDSRPGD

-53 AAVVMRADLA
+53 AAVVMRPDLA
-63 DYAHRLEHLLDQVR
+63 DYAHRLESLLDQVR
-77 GGHVSA
+77 GGQVSA
-83 DKTVVSTLLDAI
+83 GKTLISTLLEAI
-95 DCIGLFVTGIQT
+95 DCVGLFISGIPG
-107 GLPVDQARVDTS
+107 GLAVDQTRVDAS
-119 VQSVSALVGLANQ
+119 IQNVSALVESATHSPL
-132 LAHEVQETGEAT
+132 EVQEAGESIPSVLT
-144 PSELISID
+144 PIA
-152 SNNSQAYLVTL
+152 SNNSQVYLVTL
-163 KFHPQ
+163 KFNPQ
-168 MPEQGGDPLLLLKEL
+168 MPEHGGDPLLLLKEL
-183 AELGDCVIVAHP
+183 AELGDCITVVHP

-200 IAEFNASRL
+200 IAEFDASRL
-209 YLWWSIKLTTSF
+209 YVWWSIKLTTSL
-221 SQSEIEQTLLFFKEG
+221 SQSKIEQTLLFFREG
-236 NELSVVPFDATPEE
+236 NELSAVPFDFTPEE
-250 TDTVEQAHK
+250 TDTVERAHQ
-259 AQIAQAVAGAE
+259 AQIAQAAAGTE
-270 DDVQSIPVGTS
+270 DDVRSTPSGTS
-281 ELTAPVTGP
+281 ELTAS
-290 VTGFKTTEP
+290 VTGFKTMEP
-299 ANNSSGS
+299 ARIAS
-306 GRVDGTAGKSIR
+306 GRESGDGTVGKSIR
-318 VRIDRLER
+318 VSIARLER

-351 DPNFAGALNEFL
+351 DPTFAGALNEFV

-383 QVDTL
+383 QVDTV

-451 AKDTAGTIWLRA
+451 AKDPAGTIWLRA
-463 FHRGGYVM
+463 FHRGGHVM

-488 KGLDRGLIDESD
+488 KGLDRGLIEESE

-524 LSGRGVGMDSVK
+524 VSGRGVGMDSVK

-551 PGRGTTLRMRLP
+551 PGRGTTLRLRLP

-578 LTFVVPL
+578 LTFIVPL
-585 LSVVEAIRPKADDIQ
+585 LAVVEAIRPKADDIR
-600 KMKRDNELVKIR
+600 KMKRDNELVEIR
-612 GEFLPLVRLHRQ
+612 GEFLPLVRLHRK
-624 LNIDCEFREP
+624 LNIDCEFSDP

-640 VLQHIDSKQC
+640 VLQHVDSKQC

>member
-9 AEFVEESVE
+9 AEFVEESIE
-18 LLQQMEEAA
+18 LLQQMEEAV
-27 LELDARPGD
+27 LELDSRPGD

-53 AAVVMRADLA
+53 AAVVMRPDLA
-63 DYAHRLEHLLDQVR
+63 DYTHRLESLLDQVR
-77 GGHVSA
+77 GGQVSA
-83 DKTVVSTLLDAI
+83 GKTLISTLLEAI
-95 DCIGLFVTGIQT
+95 DCVGLFISGIPG
-107 GLPVDQARVDTS
+107 GLAVDQTRVDAS
-119 VQSVSALVGLANQ
+119 IQNVSALVESATHSPL
-132 LAHEVQETGEAT
+132 EVQEAGESVSSALT
-144 PSELISID
+144 AIASKK
-152 SNNSQAYLVTL
+152 SQAYLVTL
-163 KFHPQ
+163 KFNPQ

-183 AELGDCVIVAHP
+183 AELGDCITVVHP

-200 IAEFNASRL
+200 IAEFDASRL
-209 YLWWSIKLTTSF
+209 YVWWSIKLTTSL
-221 SQSEIEQTLLFFKEG
+221 SQSQIEQTLLFFREG
-236 NELSVVPFDATPEE
+236 NELSVAPFDFTPKE
-250 TDTVEQAHK
+250 TDTVERAHQ
-259 AQIAQAVAGAE
+259 AQIAQAAAGTE
-270 DDVQSIPVGTS
+270 DDVRSTPSGTS
-281 ELTAPVTGP
+281 QLTAS
-290 VTGFKTTEP
+290 VTGFKTMEP
-299 ANNSSGS
+299 ARIAS
-306 GRVDGTAGKSIR
+306 GRESGDGTVGKSIR
-318 VRIDRLER
+318 VSIDRLER

-351 DPNFAGALNEFL
+351 DPTFAGALNEFV

-383 QVDTL
+383 QVDTV

-463 FHRGGYVM
+463 FHRGGHVM

-488 KGLDRGLIDESD
+488 KGLDRGLIEESE

-524 LSGRGVGMDSVK
+524 VSGRGVGMDSVK
-536 RDIEALLGSIDILSE
+536 RDIEALLGTIDILSE

-578 LTFVVPL
+578 LTFIVPL
-585 LSVVEAIRPKADDIQ
+585 LAVVEAIRPKADDIR
-600 KMKRDNELVKIR
+600 KMKRDNELVEIR
-612 GEFLPLVRLHRQ
+612 GEFLPLVRLHRK
-624 LNIDCEFREP
+624 LNIDCEFSDP

-640 VLQHIDSKQC
+640 VLQHVDSKQC

>member
-9 AEFVEESVE
+9 AEFVEESIE
-18 LLQQMEEAA
+18 LLQQMEEAV
-27 LELDARPGD
+27 LELDSRPGD

-53 AAVVMRADLA
+53 AAVVMRPDLA
-63 DYAHRLEHLLDQVR
+63 DYAHRLESLLDQVR
-77 GGHVSA
+77 GGQVSA
-83 DKTVVSTLLDAI
+83 GKTLISTLLEAI
-95 DCIGLFVTGIQT
+95 DCVGLFISGIPG
-107 GLPVDQARVDTS
+107 GLAVDQTRVDAS
-119 VQSVSALVGLANQ
+119 IQNVSALVESATHSPL
-132 LAHEVQETGEAT
+132 EVQEAGESVSSALT
-144 PSELISID
+144 AIASKK
-152 SNNSQAYLVTL
+152 SQAYLVTL
-163 KFHPQ
+163 KFNPQ

-183 AELGDCVIVAHP
+183 AELGDCITVVHP

-200 IAEFNASRL
+200 IAEFDASRL
-209 YLWWSIKLTTSF
+209 YVWWSIKLTTSL
-221 SQSEIEQTLLFFKEG
+221 SQSQIEQTLLFFREG
-236 NELSVVPFDATPEE
+236 NELSVAPFDFTPKE
-250 TDTVEQAHK
+250 TDTVERAHQ
-259 AQIAQAVAGAE
+259 AQIAQAAAGTE
-270 DDVQSIPVGTS
+270 DDVRSTPSGTS
-281 ELTAPVTGP
+281 ELTAS
-290 VTGFKTTEP
+290 VTGFKTMEP
-299 ANNSSGS
+299 ARIAS
-306 GRVDGTAGKSIR
+306 GRESGDGTVGKSIR
-318 VRIDRLER
+318 VSIDRLER

-351 DPNFAGALNEFL
+351 DPTFAGALNEFV

-383 QVDTL
+383 QVDTV

-451 AKDTAGTIWLRA
+451 AKDPAGTIWLRA
-463 FHRGGYVM
+463 FHRGGHVM

-488 KGLDRGLIDESD
+488 KGLDRGLIEESE

-513 PGFTTTDEVTD
+513 PGFTTTDKVTD
-524 LSGRGVGMDSVK
+524 VSGRGVGMDSVK
-536 RDIEALLGSIDILSE
+536 RDIEALLGTIDILSE

-578 LTFVVPL
+578 LTFIVPL
-585 LSVVEAIRPKADDIQ
+585 LAVVEAIRPKADDIR
-600 KMKRDNELVKIR
+600 KMKRDNELVEIR
-612 GEFLPLVRLHRQ
+612 GEFLPLVRLHRK
-624 LNIDCEFREP
+624 LNIDCEFSDP

-640 VLQHIDSKQC
+640 VLQHVDSKQC

>member
-9 AEFVEESVE
+9 AEFVEESIE
-18 LLQQMEEAA
+18 LLQQMEEAI
-27 LELDARPGD
+27 LELDSRPGD

-53 AAVVMRADLA
+53 AAVVMRPDLA
-63 DYAHRLEHLLDQVR
+63 DYAHRLESLLDQVR
-77 GGHVSA
+77 GGQVSA
-83 DKTVVSTLLDAI
+83 GKTLISTLLEAI
-95 DCIGLFVTGIQT
+95 DCVGLFISGIPG
-107 GLPVDQARVDTS
+107 GLAVDQTRVDAS
-119 VQSVSALVGLANQ
+119 IQNVSALVESATHSPL
-132 LAHEVQETGEAT
+132 EVQEAGESVSSALT
-144 PSELISID
+144 AIASKK
-152 SNNSQAYLVTL
+152 SQAYLVTL
-163 KFHPQ
+163 KFNPQ

-183 AELGDCVIVAHP
+183 AELGDCITVVHP

-200 IAEFNASRL
+200 IAEFDASRL
-209 YLWWSIKLTTSF
+209 YVWWSIKLTTSL
-221 SQSEIEQTLLFFKEG
+221 SQSQIEQTLLFFREG
-236 NELSVVPFDATPEE
+236 NKLSVAPFDFTPKE
-250 TDTVEQAHK
+250 TDTVERAHQ
-259 AQIAQAVAGAE
+259 AQIAQAAAGTE
-270 DDVQSIPVGTS
+270 DDVRSTPSGTS
-281 ELTAPVTGP
+281 ELTAS
-290 VTGFKTTEP
+290 VTGFKTMEP
-299 ANNSSGS
+299 ARIAS
-306 GRVDGTAGKSIR
+306 GRESGDGTVGKSIR
-318 VRIDRLER
+318 VSIDRLER

-351 DPNFAGALNEFL
+351 DPTFAGALNEFV

-383 QVDTL
+383 QVDTV

-463 FHRGGYVM
+463 FHRGGHVM
-471 VEVQDDGKGM
+471 VEVEDDGKGM

-488 KGLDRGLIDESD
+488 KGLDRGLIEESE

-524 LSGRGVGMDSVK
+524 VSGRGVGMDSVK
-536 RDIEALLGSIDILSE
+536 RDIEALLGTIDILSE

-578 LTFVVPL
+578 LTFIVPL
-585 LSVVEAIRPKADDIQ
+585 LAVVEAIRPKADDIR
-600 KMKRDNELVKIR
+600 KMKRDNELVEIR
-612 GEFLPLVRLHRQ
+612 GEFLPLVRLHRK
-624 LNIDCEFREP
+624 LNIDCEFSDP

-640 VLQHIDSKQC
+640 VLQHVDSKQC

>member
-1 MTTDNIPV
+1 MTADYIPI
-9 AEFVEESVE
+9 AEFVEESIE
-18 LLQQMEEAA
+18 LLQQMEEAV
-27 LELDARPGD
+27 LELDSRPGD

-53 AAVVMRADLA
+53 AAVVMRSDLA
-63 DYAHRLEHLLDQVR
+63 DYAHRLESLLDQVR
-77 GGHVSA
+77 GGQVSTG
-83 DKTVVSTLLDAI
+83 KTLISTLLEAI
-95 DCIGLFVTGIQT
+95 DCVGLFISGISG
-107 GLPVDQARVDTS
+107 GLAVDQTRVDAS
-119 VQSVSALVGLANQ
+119 IQNVSALAESATHSPL
-132 LAHEVQETGEAT
+132 EVQAAGESIPSALT
-144 PSELISID
+144 PIASKKL
-152 SNNSQAYLVTL
+152 QVYLVTL
-163 KFHPQ
+163 KFNPQ
-168 MPEQGGDPLLLLKEL
+168 MPEHGGDPLLLLKEL
-183 AELGDCVIVAHP
+183 AELGDCITVVHP

-209 YLWWSIKLTTSF
+209 YVWWSIKLTTSL
-221 SQSEIEQTLLFFKEG
+221 SQSQIEQTLLFFREG
-236 NELSVVPFDATPEE
+236 NELSAVPFDFTPEE
-250 TDTVEQAHK
+250 TDTVERAHQ
-259 AQIAQAVAGAE
+259 AQIAQAVAGTE
-270 DDVQSIPVGTS
+270 DDVRSTPSGAS
-281 ELTAPVTGP
+281 ELTASVTGP

-299 ANNSSGS
+299 ARIASG
-306 GRVDGTAGKSIR
+306 DGTVGKSIR
-318 VRIDRLER
+318 VSIARLER

-351 DPNFAGALNEFL
+351 DPTFAGALNEFV

-383 QVDTL
+383 QVDTV

-451 AKDTAGTIWLRA
+451 AKDPAGTIWLRA
-463 FHRGGYVM
+463 FHRGGHVM

-488 KGLDRGLIDESD
+488 KGLDRGLIEESE

-524 LSGRGVGMDSVK
+524 VSGRGVGMDSVK

-551 PGRGTTLRMRLP
+551 PGRGTTLRLRLP

-578 LTFVVPL
+578 LTFIVPL
-585 LSVVEAIRPKADDIQ
+585 LAVVEAIRPKADDIQ
-600 KMKRDNELVKIR
+600 KMKRDNELVEIR
-612 GEFLPLVRLHRQ
+612 GEFLPLVRLHRK
-624 LNIDCEFREP
+624 LNIDCEFSDP

-640 VLQHIDSKQC
+640 VLQHVDSKQC

>member
-1 MTTDNIPV
+1 MTADYIPI
-9 AEFVEESVE
+9 AEFVEESIE
-18 LLQQMEEAA
+18 LLQQMEEAV
-27 LELDARPGD
+27 LELDSRPGD

-53 AAVVMRADLA
+53 AAVVMRPDLA
-63 DYAHRLEHLLDQVR
+63 DYAHRLESLLDQVR
-77 GGHVSA
+77 GGQVSTG
-83 DKTVVSTLLDAI
+83 KTLISTLLEAI
-95 DCIGLFVTGIQT
+95 DCVGLFISGIPG
-107 GLPVDQARVDTS
+107 GLAVDQTRVDAS
-119 VQSVSALVGLANQ
+119 IQNVSALAESATHSPL
-132 LAHEVQETGEAT
+132 EVQEAGESIPSALT
-144 PSELISID
+144 PIASKKL
-152 SNNSQAYLVTL
+152 QVYLVTL
-163 KFHPQ
+163 KFNPQ
-168 MPEQGGDPLLLLKEL
+168 MPEHGGDPLLLLKEL
-183 AELGDCVIVAHP
+183 AELGDCITVVHP

-209 YLWWSIKLTTSF
+209 YVWWSIKLTTSL
-221 SQSEIEQTLLFFKEG
+221 SQSQIEQTLLFFREG
-236 NELSVVPFDATPEE
+236 NELSAVPFDFTPEE
-250 TDTVEQAHK
+250 TDTVERAHQ
-259 AQIAQAVAGAE
+259 AQIAQAVAGTE
-270 DDVQSIPVGTS
+270 DDVRSTPSGTS
-281 ELTAPVTGP
+281 ELTASVTGP

-299 ANNSSGS
+299 ARISSGRES
-306 GRVDGTAGKSIR
+306 GDGTAGKSIR
-318 VRIDRLER
+318 VSIARLER

-351 DPNFAGALNEFL
+351 DPTFAGALNEFV

-383 QVDTL
+383 QVDTV

-451 AKDTAGTIWLRA
+451 AKDPAGTIWLRA
-463 FHRGGYVM
+463 FHRGGHVM

-488 KGLDRGLIDESD
+488 KGLDRGLIEESE

-524 LSGRGVGMDSVK
+524 VSGRGVGMDSVK

-551 PGRGTTLRMRLP
+551 PGRGTTLRLRLP

-578 LTFVVPL
+578 LTFIVPL
-585 LSVVEAIRPKADDIQ
+585 LAVVEAIRPKADDIK
-600 KMKRDNELVKIR
+600 KMKRDNELVEIR
-612 GEFLPLVRLHRQ
+612 GEFLPLVRLHRK
-624 LNIDCEFREP
+624 LNIDCEFSDP

-640 VLQHIDSKQC
+640 VLQHVDSKQC

>member
-1 MTTDNIPV
+1 MTTDYIPV
-9 AEFVEESVE
+9 AEFVEESIE
-18 LLQQMEEAA
+18 LLQQMEEAV
-27 LELDARPGD
+27 LELDSRPGD

-53 AAVVMRADLA
+53 AAVVMRPDLA
-63 DYAHRLEHLLDQVR
+63 DYAHRLESLLDQVR
-77 GGHVSA
+77 RGQVSA
-83 DKTVVSTLLDAI
+83 GKTLISTLLEAI
-95 DCIGLFVTGIQT
+95 DCVGLFISGIPG
-107 GLPVDQARVDTS
+107 GLAVDQTRVDAS
-119 VQSVSALVGLANQ
+119 IQNVSALVESATHSPL
-132 LAHEVQETGEAT
+132 EVQEAGESVSSALT
-144 PSELISID
+144 PIA
-152 SNNSQAYLVTL
+152 SNNSQVYLVTL
-163 KFHPQ
+163 KFNPQ
-168 MPEQGGDPLLLLKEL
+168 MPEHGGDPLLLLKEL
-183 AELGDCVIVAHP
+183 AELGDCITVVHP

-200 IAEFNASRL
+200 IAEFDASRL
-209 YLWWSIKLTTSF
+209 YVWWSIKLTTSL
-221 SQSEIEQTLLFFKEG
+221 SQSQIEQTLLFFREG
-236 NELSVVPFDATPEE
+236 NELSVAPFDFTPKE
-250 TDTVEQAHK
+250 TDTVERAHQ
-259 AQIAQAVAGAE
+259 AQIAQAAAGTE
-270 DDVQSIPVGTS
+270 DDVRSTPSGTS
-281 ELTAPVTGP
+281 ELTAS
-290 VTGFKTTEP
+290 VTGFKTMEP
-299 ANNSSGS
+299 ARIAS
-306 GRVDGTAGKSIR
+306 GRESGDGTVGKSIR
-318 VRIDRLER
+318 VSIARLER

-351 DPNFAGALNEFL
+351 DPTFAGALNEFV

-383 QVDTL
+383 QVDTV

-463 FHRGGYVM
+463 FHRGGHVM

-488 KGLDRGLIDESD
+488 KGLDRGLIEESE

-524 LSGRGVGMDSVK
+524 VSGRGVGMDSVK
-536 RDIEALLGSIDILSE
+536 RDIEALLGTIDILSE

-578 LTFVVPL
+578 LTFIVPL
-585 LSVVEAIRPKADDIQ
+585 LAVVEAIRPKADDIK
-600 KMKRDNELVKIR
+600 KMKRDNELVEIR
-612 GEFLPLVRLHRQ
+612 GEFLPLVRLHRK
-624 LNIDCEFREP
+624 LNIDCEFSDP

-640 VLQHIDSKQC
+640 VLQHVDSKQC

>member
-9 AEFVEESVE
+9 AEFVEESIE
-18 LLQQMEEAA
+18 LLQQMEEAI
-27 LELDARPGD
+27 LELDSRPGD

-53 AAVVMRADLA
+53 AAVVMRPDLA
-63 DYAHRLEHLLDQVR
+63 DYAHRLESLLDQVR
-77 GGHVSA
+77 GGQVSA
-83 DKTVVSTLLDAI
+83 GKTLISTLLEAI
-95 DCIGLFVTGIQT
+95 DCVGLFISGIPG
-107 GLPVDQARVDTS
+107 GLAVDQTRVDAS
-119 VQSVSALVGLANQ
+119 IQNVSALVESATHSPL
-132 LAHEVQETGEAT
+132 EVQEAGESVSSALT
-144 PSELISID
+144 PIASKK
-152 SNNSQAYLVTL
+152 SQAYLVTL
-163 KFHPQ
+163 KFNPQ

-183 AELGDCVIVAHP
+183 AELGDCITVVHP

-200 IAEFNASRL
+200 IAEFDASRL
-209 YLWWSIKLTTSF
+209 YVWWSIKLTTSL
-221 SQSEIEQTLLFFKEG
+221 SQSQIEQTLLFFREG
-236 NELSVVPFDATPEE
+236 NELSVAPFDFTPKE
-250 TDTVEQAHK
+250 TDTVERAHQ
-259 AQIAQAVAGAE
+259 AQIAQAAAGTE
-270 DDVQSIPVGTS
+270 DDVRSTPSGTS
-281 ELTAPVTGP
+281 ELTAS
-290 VTGFKTTEP
+290 VTGFKTMEP
-299 ANNSSGS
+299 ARIAS
-306 GRVDGTAGKSIR
+306 GRESGDGTVGKSIR
-318 VRIDRLER
+318 VSIDRLER

-351 DPNFAGALNEFL
+351 DPTFAGALNEFV

-383 QVDTL
+383 QVDTV

-463 FHRGGYVM
+463 FHRGGHVM

-488 KGLDRGLIDESD
+488 KGLDRGLIEESE

-524 LSGRGVGMDSVK
+524 VSGRGVGMDSVK
-536 RDIEALLGSIDILSE
+536 RDIEALLGTIDILSE

-578 LTFVVPL
+578 LTFIVPL
-585 LSVVEAIRPKADDIQ
+585 LAVVEAIRPKADDIR
-600 KMKRDNELVKIR
+600 KMKRDNELVEIR
-612 GEFLPLVRLHRQ
+612 GEFLPLVRLHRK
-624 LNIDCEFREP
+624 LNIDCEFSDP

-640 VLQHIDSKQC
+640 VLQHVDSKQC

>member
-9 AEFVEESVE
+9 AEFVEESIE
-18 LLQQMEEAA
+18 LLQQMEEAV
-27 LELDARPGD
+27 LELDSRPGD

-53 AAVVMRADLA
+53 AAVVMRPDLA
-63 DYAHRLEHLLDQVR
+63 DYAHRLESLLDQVR
-77 GGHVSA
+77 GGQVSA
-83 DKTVVSTLLDAI
+83 GKTLISTLLEAI
-95 DCIGLFVTGIQT
+95 DCVGLFISGIPG
-107 GLPVDQARVDTS
+107 GLAVDQTRVDAS
-119 VQSVSALVGLANQ
+119 IQNVSALVESATHSPL
-132 LAHEVQETGEAT
+132 EVQEAGESVSSALT
-144 PSELISID
+144 AIASKK
-152 SNNSQAYLVTL
+152 SQAYLVTL
-163 KFHPQ
+163 KFNPQ

-183 AELGDCVIVAHP
+183 AELGDCITVVHP

-209 YLWWSIKLTTSF
+209 YVWWSIKLTTSL
-221 SQSEIEQTLLFFKEG
+221 SQSQIEQTLLFFREG
-236 NELSVVPFDATPEE
+236 NELSVAPFDFTPKE
-250 TDTVEQAHK
+250 TDTVERAHQ
-259 AQIAQAVAGAE
+259 AQIAQAAAGTE
-270 DDVQSIPVGTS
+270 DDVRSTPSGTS
-281 ELTAPVTGP
+281 ELTAS
-290 VTGFKTTEP
+290 VTGFKTMEP
-299 ANNSSGS
+299 ARIAS
-306 GRVDGTAGKSIR
+306 GRESGDGTVGKSIR
-318 VRIDRLER
+318 VSIDRLER

-351 DPNFAGALNEFL
+351 DPTFAGALNEFV

-383 QVDTL
+383 QVDTV

-463 FHRGGYVM
+463 FHRGGHVM

-488 KGLDRGLIDESD
+488 KGLDRGLIEESE

-524 LSGRGVGMDSVK
+524 VSGRGVGMDSVK
-536 RDIEALLGSIDILSE
+536 RDIEALLGTIDILSE

-578 LTFVVPL
+578 LTFIVPL
-585 LSVVEAIRPKADDIQ
+585 LAVVEAIRPKADDIR
-600 KMKRDNELVKIR
+600 KMKRDNELVEIR
-612 GEFLPLVRLHRQ
+612 GEFIPLVRLHRK
-624 LNIDCEFREP
+624 LNIDCEFSDP

-640 VLQHIDSKQC
+640 VLQHVDSKQC

>member
-9 AEFVEESVE
+9 AEFVEESIE
-18 LLQQMEEAA
+18 LLQQMEEAV
-27 LELDARPGD
+27 LELDSRPGD

-53 AAVVMRADLA
+53 AAVVMRPDLA
-63 DYAHRLEHLLDQVR
+63 DYAHRLESLLDQVR
-77 GGHVSA
+77 GGQVSA
-83 DKTVVSTLLDAI
+83 GKTLISTLLEAI
-95 DCIGLFVTGIQT
+95 DCVGLFISGIPG
-107 GLPVDQARVDTS
+107 GLAVDQTRVDAS
-119 VQSVSALVGLANQ
+119 IQNVSALVESATHSPLG
-132 LAHEVQETGEAT
+132 VQEAGESVSSALT
-144 PSELISID
+144 AIASKK
-152 SNNSQAYLVTL
+152 SQAYLVTL
-163 KFHPQ
+163 KFNPQ

-183 AELGDCVIVAHP
+183 AELGDCITVVHP

-200 IAEFNASRL
+200 IAEFDASRL
-209 YLWWSIKLTTSF
+209 YVWWSIKLTTSL
-221 SQSEIEQTLLFFKEG
+221 SQSQIEQTLLFFREG
-236 NELSVVPFDATPEE
+236 NELSVVLFDFTPRE
-250 TDTVEQAHK
+250 TDTVERAHQ
-259 AQIAQAVAGAE
+259 AQIAQAAAGTE
-270 DDVQSIPVGTS
+270 DDVRSTPSGTS
-281 ELTAPVTGP
+281 ELTAS
-290 VTGFKTTEP
+290 VTGFKTMEP
-299 ANNSSGS
+299 ARIAS
-306 GRVDGTAGKSIR
+306 GRESGDGTVGKSIR
-318 VRIDRLER
+318 VSIDRLER

-351 DPNFAGALNEFL
+351 DPTFAGALNEFV

-383 QVDTL
+383 QVDTV

-463 FHRGGYVM
+463 FHRGGHVM

-488 KGLDRGLIDESD
+488 KGLDRGLIEESE

-524 LSGRGVGMDSVK
+524 VSGRGVGMDSVK
-536 RDIEALLGSIDILSE
+536 RDIEALLGTIDILSE

-578 LTFVVPL
+578 LTFIVPL
-585 LSVVEAIRPKADDIQ
+585 LAVVEAIRPKADDIR
-600 KMKRDNELVKIR
+600 KMKRDNELVEIR
-612 GEFLPLVRLHRQ
+612 GEFLPLVRLHRK
-624 LNIDCEFREP
+624 LNIDCEFSDP

-640 VLQHIDSKQC
+640 VLQHVDSKQC

-669 NFVQVPG
+669 NFLQVPG

>member
-9 AEFVEESVE
+9 AEFVEESIE

-27 LELDARPGD
+27 LELDVRPGD

-53 AAVVMRADLA
+53 AAVVMRPDLA
-63 DYAHRLEHLLDQVR
+63 DYAHRLESLLDQVR
-77 GGHVSA
+77 DGRVSA
-83 DKTVVSTLLDAI
+83 GKTLISTLLEAI
-95 DCIGLFVTGIQT
+95 DCVGLFISGIQG
-107 GLPVDQARVDTS
+107 GLAVDQTRVDTS
-119 VQSVSALVGLANQ
+119 VQNVSALAGSAAQ
-132 LAHEVQETGEAT
+132 LPLESHETGESA
-144 PSELISID
+144 PSALMPIASRK
-152 SNNSQAYLVTL
+152 SQAYLVTL
-163 KFHPQ
+163 KFNPQ
-168 MPEQGGDPLLLLKEL
+168 MPEHGGDPLLLLKEL

-195 GKLPD
+195 GNLPH
-200 IAEFNASRL
+200 IEEFDANRL
-209 YLWWSIKLTTSF
+209 YLWWSIKLTTSL

-236 NELSVVPFDATPEE
+236 NELSVVPFDVTPEE

-270 DDVQSIPVGTS
+270 DDVQSTPVGTS
-281 ELTAPVTGP
+281 ELTAS

-299 ANNSSGS
+299 AKFASGS
-306 GRVDGTAGKSIR
+306 ERADGTAGKSIR
-318 VRIDRLER
+318 VSIDRLER

-351 DPNFAGALNEFL
+351 DPTFAGALNEFL

-383 QVDTL
+383 QVDTV

-442 ESSEERRQA
+442 ESSEERRQT
-451 AKDTAGTIWLRA
+451 AKDTEGTIWLRA
-463 FHRGGYVM
+463 FHRGGHVI

-524 LSGRGVGMDSVK
+524 ISGRGVGMDSVK

-578 LTFVVPL
+578 LTFIVPL
-585 LSVVEAIRPKADDIQ
+585 LAVVEAVRPKADDIR

-624 LNIDCEFREP
+624 LNIDCEFADP

-640 VLQHIDSKQC
+640 VLQHIDRKQC

>member
-9 AEFVEESVE
+9 AEFVEESIE
-18 LLQQMEEAA
+18 LLQQMEEAV
-27 LELDARPGD
+27 LELDSRPGD

-53 AAVVMRADLA
+53 AAVVMRPDLA
-63 DYAHRLEHLLDQVR
+63 DYAHRLESLLDQVR
-77 GGHVSA
+77 GGQVSA
-83 DKTVVSTLLDAI
+83 GKTLISTLLEAI
-95 DCIGLFVTGIQT
+95 DCVGLFISGIPG
-107 GLPVDQARVDTS
+107 GLAVDQTRVDAS
-119 VQSVSALVGLANQ
+119 IQNVSALVESATHSPL
-132 LAHEVQETGEAT
+132 EVQEAGESVSSALT
-144 PSELISID
+144 AIASKK
-152 SNNSQAYLVTL
+152 SQAYLVTL
-163 KFHPQ
+163 KFNPQ

-183 AELGDCVIVAHP
+183 AELGDCITVVHP

-200 IAEFNASRL
+200 IAEFDASRL
-209 YLWWSIKLTTSF
+209 YVWWSIKLTTSL
-221 SQSEIEQTLLFFKEG
+221 SQSQIEQTLLFFREG
-236 NELSVVPFDATPEE
+236 NELSVVPFDFTPKE
-250 TDTVEQAHK
+250 TDTVERAHQ
-259 AQIAQAVAGAE
+259 AQIAQAAAGTE
-270 DDVQSIPVGTS
+270 DDVRSTPSGTS
-281 ELTAPVTGP
+281 ELTAS
-290 VTGFKTTEP
+290 VTGFKTMEP
-299 ANNSSGS
+299 ARIAS
-306 GRVDGTAGKSIR
+306 GRESGDGTVGKSIR
-318 VRIDRLER
+318 VSIDRLER

-351 DPNFAGALNEFL
+351 DPTFAGALNEFV

-383 QVDTL
+383 QVDTV

-463 FHRGGYVM
+463 FHRGGHVM

-488 KGLDRGLIDESD
+488 KGLDRGLIEESE

-524 LSGRGVGMDSVK
+524 VSGRGVGMDSVK
-536 RDIEALLGSIDILSE
+536 RDIEALLGTIDILSE

-578 LTFVVPL
+578 LTFIVPL
-585 LSVVEAIRPKADDIQ
+585 LAVVEAIRPKADDIR
-600 KMKRDNELVKIR
+600 KMKRDNELVEIR
-612 GEFLPLVRLHRQ
+612 GEFIPLVRLHRK
-624 LNIDCEFREP
+624 LNIDCEFSDP

-640 VLQHIDSKQC
+640 VLQHVDSKQC

>member
-9 AEFVEESVE
+9 AEFVEESIE
-18 LLQQMEEAA
+18 LLQQMEEAV
-27 LELDARPGD
+27 LELDSRPGD

-53 AAVVMRADLA
+53 AAVVMRPDLA
-63 DYAHRLEHLLDQVR
+63 DYAHRLESLLDQVR
-77 GGHVSA
+77 GGQVSA
-83 DKTVVSTLLDAI
+83 GKTLISTLLEAI
-95 DCIGLFVTGIQT
+95 DCVGLFISGIPG
-107 GLPVDQARVDTS
+107 GLAVDQTRVDAS
-119 VQSVSALVGLANQ
+119 IQNVSALVESATHSPL
-132 LAHEVQETGEAT
+132 EVQEAGESVSSALT
-144 PSELISID
+144 AIASKK
-152 SNNSQAYLVTL
+152 SQAYLVTL
-163 KFHPQ
+163 KFNPQ

-183 AELGDCVIVAHP
+183 AELGDCITVVHP

-209 YLWWSIKLTTSF
+209 YVWWSIKLTTSL
-221 SQSEIEQTLLFFKEG
+221 SQSQIEQTLLFFREG
-236 NELSVVPFDATPEE
+236 NELSVVPFDFTPKE
-250 TDTVEQAHK
+250 TDTVERAHQ
-259 AQIAQAVAGAE
+259 AQIAQAAAGTE
-270 DDVQSIPVGTS
+270 DDVRSTPSGTS
-281 ELTAPVTGP
+281 ELTAS
-290 VTGFKTTEP
+290 VTGFKTMEP
-299 ANNSSGS
+299 ARIAS
-306 GRVDGTAGKSIR
+306 GRESGDGTVGKSIR
-318 VRIDRLER
+318 VSIDRLER

-351 DPNFAGALNEFL
+351 DPTFAGALNEFV

-383 QVDTL
+383 QVDTV

-451 AKDTAGTIWLRA
+451 AKDPAGTIWLRA
-463 FHRGGYVM
+463 FHRGGHVM

-488 KGLDRGLIDESD
+488 KGLDRGLIEESE

-524 LSGRGVGMDSVK
+524 VSGRGVGMDSVK
-536 RDIEALLGSIDILSE
+536 RDIEALLGTIDILSE

-578 LTFVVPL
+578 LTFIVPL
-585 LSVVEAIRPKADDIQ
+585 LAVVEAIRPKADDIR
-600 KMKRDNELVKIR
+600 KMKRDNELVEIR
-612 GEFLPLVRLHRQ
+612 GEFLPLVRLHRK
-624 LNIDCEFREP
+624 LNIDCEFSDP

-640 VLQHIDSKQC
+640 VLQHVDSKQC

>member
-9 AEFVEESVE
+9 AEFVEESIE
-18 LLQQMEEAA
+18 LLQQMEEAV
-27 LELDARPGD
+27 LELDSRPGD

-53 AAVVMRADLA
+53 AAVVMRPDLA
-63 DYAHRLEHLLDQVR
+63 DYTHRLESLLDQVR
-77 GGHVSA
+77 RGQVSA
-83 DKTVVSTLLDAI
+83 GKTLISTLLEAI
-95 DCIGLFVTGIQT
+95 DCVGLFISGIPG
-107 GLPVDQARVDTS
+107 GLAVDQTRVDAS
-119 VQSVSALVGLANQ
+119 IQNVSALVESATHSPL
-132 LAHEVQETGEAT
+132 EVQEAGESVSSALT
-144 PSELISID
+144 AIASKK
-152 SNNSQAYLVTL
+152 SQAYLVTL
-163 KFHPQ
+163 KFNPQ

-183 AELGDCVIVAHP
+183 AELGDCITVVHP

-200 IAEFNASRL
+200 IAEFDASRL
-209 YLWWSIKLTTSF
+209 YVWWSIKLTTSL
-221 SQSEIEQTLLFFKEG
+221 SQSQIEQTLLFFREG
-236 NELSVVPFDATPEE
+236 NELSVAPFDFTPKE
-250 TDTVEQAHK
+250 TDTVERAHQ
-259 AQIAQAVAGAE
+259 AQIAQAAAGTE
-270 DDVQSIPVGTS
+270 DDVRSTPSGTS
-281 ELTAPVTGP
+281 ELTAS
-290 VTGFKTTEP
+290 VTGFKTMEP
-299 ANNSSGS
+299 ARIAS
-306 GRVDGTAGKSIR
+306 GRESGDGTVGKSIR
-318 VRIDRLER
+318 VSIDRLER

-351 DPNFAGALNEFL
+351 DPTFAGALNEFV

-383 QVDTL
+383 QVDTV

-463 FHRGGYVM
+463 FHRGGHVM

-488 KGLDRGLIDESD
+488 KGLDRGLIEESE

-513 PGFTTTDEVTD
+513 PGFTTTDKVTD
-524 LSGRGVGMDSVK
+524 VSGRGVGMDSVK
-536 RDIEALLGSIDILSE
+536 RDIEALLGTIDILSE

-578 LTFVVPL
+578 LTFIVPL
-585 LSVVEAIRPKADDIQ
+585 LAVVEAIRPKADDIR
-600 KMKRDNELVKIR
+600 KMKRDNELVEIR
-612 GEFLPLVRLHRQ
+612 GEFIPLVRLHRK
-624 LNIDCEFREP
+624 LNIDCEFSDP

-640 VLQHIDSKQC
+640 VLQHVDSKQC

>member
-9 AEFVEESVE
+9 AEFVEESIE
-18 LLQQMEEAA
+18 LLQQMEEAV
-27 LELDARPGD
+27 LELDSRPGD

-53 AAVVMRADLA
+53 AAVVMRPDLA
-63 DYAHRLEHLLDQVR
+63 DYAHRLESLLDQVR
-77 GGHVSA
+77 GGQVSA
-83 DKTVVSTLLDAI
+83 GKTLISTLLEAI
-95 DCIGLFVTGIQT
+95 DCVGLFISGIPG
-107 GLPVDQARVDTS
+107 GLAVDQTRVDAS
-119 VQSVSALVGLANQ
+119 IQNVSALVESATHSPLG
-132 LAHEVQETGEAT
+132 VQEAGESVSSALT
-144 PSELISID
+144 AIASKK
-152 SNNSQAYLVTL
+152 SQAYLVTL
-163 KFHPQ
+163 KFNPQ

-183 AELGDCVIVAHP
+183 AELGDCITVVHP

-200 IAEFNASRL
+200 IAEFDASRL
-209 YLWWSIKLTTSF
+209 YVWWSIKLTTSL
-221 SQSEIEQTLLFFKEG
+221 SQSQIEQTLLFFREG
-236 NELSVVPFDATPEE
+236 NELSVAPFDFTPKE
-250 TDTVEQAHK
+250 TDTVERAHQ
-259 AQIAQAVAGAE
+259 AQIAQAAAGTE
-270 DDVQSIPVGTS
+270 DDVRSTPSGTS
-281 ELTAPVTGP
+281 QLTAS
-290 VTGFKTTEP
+290 VTGFKTMEP
-299 ANNSSGS
+299 ARIAS
-306 GRVDGTAGKSIR
+306 GRESGDGTVGKSIR
-318 VRIDRLER
+318 VSIDRLER

-351 DPNFAGALNEFL
+351 DPTFAGALNEFV

-383 QVDTL
+383 QVDTV
-388 FSRLRRVVRDYSVES
+388 FSRFRRVVRDYSVES

-463 FHRGGYVM
+463 FHRGGHVM

-488 KGLDRGLIDESD
+488 KGLDRGLIEESE

-524 LSGRGVGMDSVK
+524 VSGRGVGMDSVK
-536 RDIEALLGSIDILSE
+536 RDIEALLGTIDILSE

-578 LTFVVPL
+578 LTFIVPL
-585 LSVVEAIRPKADDIQ
+585 LAVVEAIRPKADDIR
-600 KMKRDNELVKIR
+600 KMKRDNELVEIR
-612 GEFLPLVRLHRQ
+612 GEFIPLVRLHRK
-624 LNIDCEFREP
+624 LNIDCEFSDP

-640 VLQHIDSKQC
+640 VLQHVDSKQC

>member
-1 MTTDNIPV
+1 MTTDYIPV
-9 AEFVEESVE
+9 AEFVEESIE
-18 LLQQMEEAA
+18 LLQQMEEAV
-27 LELDARPGD
+27 LELDSRPGD

-53 AAVVMRADLA
+53 AAVVMRPDLA
-63 DYAHRLEHLLDQVR
+63 DYAHRLESLLDQVR
-77 GGHVSA
+77 GGQVSA
-83 DKTVVSTLLDAI
+83 GKTLISTLLEAI
-95 DCIGLFVTGIQT
+95 DCVGLFISGIPG
-107 GLPVDQARVDTS
+107 GLAVDQTRVDAS
-119 VQSVSALVGLANQ
+119 IQNVSALVESATHSPL
-132 LAHEVQETGEAT
+132 EVQEAGESVSSALT
-144 PSELISID
+144 PIASKK
-152 SNNSQAYLVTL
+152 SQAYLVTL
-163 KFHPQ
+163 KFNPQ

-183 AELGDCVIVAHP
+183 AELGDCITVVHP

-200 IAEFNASRL
+200 IAEFDASRL
-209 YLWWSIKLTTSF
+209 YVWWSIKLTTSL
-221 SQSEIEQTLLFFKEG
+221 SQSQIEQTLLFFREG
-236 NELSVVPFDATPEE
+236 NELSVVPFDFTPKE
-250 TDTVEQAHK
+250 TDTVERAHQ
-259 AQIAQAVAGAE
+259 AQIAQAAAGTE
-270 DDVQSIPVGTS
+270 DDVRSTPSGTS
-281 ELTAPVTGP
+281 ELTAS
-290 VTGFKTTEP
+290 VTGFKTMEP
-299 ANNSSGS
+299 ARIAS
-306 GRVDGTAGKSIR
+306 GRESGDGTVGKSIR
-318 VRIDRLER
+318 VSIDRLER

-351 DPNFAGALNEFL
+351 DPTFAGALNEFV

-383 QVDTL
+383 QVDTV

-463 FHRGGYVM
+463 FHRGGHVM

-488 KGLDRGLIDESD
+488 KGLDRGLIEESE

-524 LSGRGVGMDSVK
+524 VSGRGVGMDSVK
-536 RDIEALLGSIDILSE
+536 RDIEALLGTIDILSE

-578 LTFVVPL
+578 LTFIVPL
-585 LSVVEAIRPKADDIQ
+585 LAVVEAIRPKADDIR
-600 KMKRDNELVKIR
+600 KMKRDNELVEIR
-612 GEFLPLVRLHRQ
+612 GEFLPLVRLHRK
-624 LNIDCEFREP
+624 LNIDCEFSDP

-640 VLQHIDSKQC
+640 VLQHVDSKQC

>member
-9 AEFVEESVE
+9 AEFVEESIE
-18 LLQQMEEAA
+18 LLQQMEEAI
-27 LELDARPGD
+27 LELDSRPGD

-53 AAVVMRADLA
+53 AAVVMRPDLA
-63 DYAHRLEHLLDQVR
+63 DYAHRLESLLDQVR
-77 GGHVSA
+77 GGQVSA
-83 DKTVVSTLLDAI
+83 GKTLISTLLEAI
-95 DCIGLFVTGIQT
+95 DCVGLFISGIPG
-107 GLPVDQARVDTS
+107 GLAVDQTRVDAS
-119 VQSVSALVGLANQ
+119 IQNVSALVESATHSPL
-132 LAHEVQETGEAT
+132 EVQEAGESVSSALT
-144 PSELISID
+144 PIASKK
-152 SNNSQAYLVTL
+152 SQAYLVTL
-163 KFHPQ
+163 KFNPQ

-183 AELGDCVIVAHP
+183 AELGDCITVVHP

-200 IAEFNASRL
+200 IAEFDASRL
-209 YLWWSIKLTTSF
+209 YVWWSIKLTTSL
-221 SQSEIEQTLLFFKEG
+221 SQSQIEQTLLFFREG
-236 NELSVVPFDATPEE
+236 NELSVAPFDFTPKE
-250 TDTVEQAHK
+250 TDTVERAHQ
-259 AQIAQAVAGAE
+259 AQIAQAAAGTE
-270 DDVQSIPVGTS
+270 DDVRSTPSGTS
-281 ELTAPVTGP
+281 ELTAS
-290 VTGFKTTEP
+290 VTGFKTMEP
-299 ANNSSGS
+299 ARIAS
-306 GRVDGTAGKSIR
+306 GRESGDGTVGKSIR
-318 VRIDRLER
+318 VSIDRLER

-351 DPNFAGALNEFL
+351 DPTFAGALNEFV

-383 QVDTL
+383 QVDTV

-451 AKDTAGTIWLRA
+451 AKDPAGTIWLRA
-463 FHRGGYVM
+463 FHRGGHVM

-488 KGLDRGLIDESD
+488 KGLDRGLIEESE

-524 LSGRGVGMDSVK
+524 VSGRGVGMDSVK
-536 RDIEALLGSIDILSE
+536 RDIEALLGTIDILSE

-578 LTFVVPL
+578 LTFIVPL
-585 LSVVEAIRPKADDIQ
+585 LAVVEAIRPKADDIR
-600 KMKRDNELVKIR
+600 KMKRDNELVEIR
-612 GEFLPLVRLHRQ
+612 GEFLPLVRLHRK
-624 LNIDCEFREP
+624 LNIDCEFSDP

-640 VLQHIDSKQC
+640 VLQHVDSKQC

>member
-9 AEFVEESVE
+9 AEFVEESIE
-18 LLQQMEEAA
+18 LLQQMEEAV
-27 LELDARPGD
+27 LELDSRPGD

-53 AAVVMRADLA
+53 AAVVMRPDLA
-63 DYAHRLEHLLDQVR
+63 DYAHRLESLLDQVR
-77 GGHVSA
+77 GGQVSA
-83 DKTVVSTLLDAI
+83 GKTLISTLLEAI
-95 DCIGLFVTGIQT
+95 DCVGLFISGIPG
-107 GLPVDQARVDTS
+107 GLAVDQTRVDAS
-119 VQSVSALVGLANQ
+119 IQNVSALVESATHSPL
-132 LAHEVQETGEAT
+132 EVQEAGESVSSALT
-144 PSELISID
+144 AIASKK
-152 SNNSQAYLVTL
+152 SQAYLVTL
-163 KFHPQ
+163 KFNPQ

-183 AELGDCVIVAHP
+183 AELGDCITVVHP

-200 IAEFNASRL
+200 IAEFDASRL
-209 YLWWSIKLTTSF
+209 YVWWSIKLTTSL
-221 SQSEIEQTLLFFKEG
+221 SQSQIEQTLLFFREG
-236 NELSVVPFDATPEE
+236 NELSVAPFDFTPKE
-250 TDTVEQAHK
+250 TDTVERAHQ
-259 AQIAQAVAGAE
+259 AQIAQAAAGTE
-270 DDVQSIPVGTS
+270 DDVRSTPSGTS
-281 ELTAPVTGP
+281 ELTAS
-290 VTGFKTTEP
+290 VTGFKTMEP
-299 ANNSSGS
+299 ARIAS
-306 GRVDGTAGKSIR
+306 GRESGDGTVGKSIR
-318 VRIDRLER
+318 VSIDRLER

-351 DPNFAGALNEFL
+351 DPTFAGALNEFV

-383 QVDTL
+383 QVDTV

-451 AKDTAGTIWLRA
+451 AKDPAGTIWLRA
-463 FHRGGYVM
+463 FHRGGHVM

-488 KGLDRGLIDESD
+488 KGLDRGLIEESE

-524 LSGRGVGMDSVK
+524 VSGRGVGMDSVK
-536 RDIEALLGSIDILSE
+536 RDIEALLGTIDILSE

-578 LTFVVPL
+578 LTFIVPL
-585 LSVVEAIRPKADDIQ
+585 LAVVEAIRPKADDIR
-600 KMKRDNELVKIR
+600 KMKRDNELVEIR
-612 GEFLPLVRLHRQ
+612 GEFIPLVRLHRK
-624 LNIDCEFREP
+624 LNIDCEFSDP

-640 VLQHIDSKQC
+640 VLQHVDSKQC